1 MFKKKPSERQSSH
14 DLFSAHQTLP
24 DDLHLSSDDLQAAHH
39 GHVKRH
45 RVRRFIITIL
55 ALILIIG
62 LSVGGWLGYK
72 FARTSER
79 VFGTQ
84 NILALLEDKPL
95 NGEAQG
101 RVNILLAGDSSDDP
115 GHPGAD
121 LTDSIMVASID
132 TKNNTAFLLSIP
144 RDLYVNIPGF
154 GYAKINEAYQDG
166 NSDNFSAPG
175 YPNGGMGLLEE
186 VVSQDLN
193 MPIDY
198 YALVDYTAFKDAV
211 DAVGGITIN
220 IQGSD
225 PKGILDR
232 NFDWICDY
240 KCYEVKYP
248 NGPATLNGTQALYL
262 ARARG
267 DYVAPQYAGY
277 GFAEGDFERTENQR
291 KMLTAVATKAT
302 SLGVLSNPFKIADLF
317 DSVGNN
323 VQTDLQLA
331 NVRRLYGIMKKVNA
345 NDIQSEAFNDANG
358 TDLLANYTTSSGE
371 EALIPTAGIG
381 NYTQLAA
388 FVAQLTGT
396 SN

>member
-1 MFKKKPSERQSSH
+1 
-14 DLFSAHQTLP
+14 
-24 DDLHLSSDDLQAAHH
+24 
-39 GHVKRH
+39 
-45 RVRRFIITIL
+45 
-55 ALILIIG
+55 
-62 LSVGGWLGYK
+62 
-72 FARTSER
+72 
-79 VFGTQ
+79 
-84 NILALLEDKPL
+84 
-95 NGEAQG
+95 
-101 RVNILLAGDSSDDP
+101 
-115 GHPGAD
+115 
-121 LTDSIMVASID
+121 
-132 TKNNTAFLLSIP
+132 
-144 RDLYVNIPGF
+144 
-154 GYAKINEAYQDG
+154 
-166 NSDNFSAPG
+166 
-175 YPNGGMGLLEE
+175 
-186 VVSQDLN
+186 
-193 MPIDY
+193 
-198 YALVDYTAFKDAV
+198 
-211 DAVGGITIN
+211 
-220 IQGSD
+220 
-225 PKGILDR
+225 
-232 NFDWICDY
+232 
-240 KCYEVKYP
+240 
-248 NGPATLNGTQALYL
+248 LNGTQALYL